1 MAGSSSRTTALQR
14 RLGDTAVERLK
25 DFARREWFLTALLLL
40 YLVLVLHD
48 PTLPGRTPGR
58 VDWRSL
64 ALITSLILVSK
75 GLELSG
81 VFTRLSIRLISLS
94 GGSERKLM
102 LLLIPIIALSSAVIM
117 NDTAMLVFIPLVVIT
132 ARLAGINTARAVTL
146 SAIAANV
153 GSALTP
159 IGNPQNIII
168 WNAYGISFLGFVRAM
183 LLPVGIWLAVLLLF
197 TLTIREGPVSIGRLP
212 PVAVKRRL
220 FVASFGLLVSD
231 VILAEA
237 GRGLWTLPL
246 TLVVLLIA
254 GREALLGFDWA
265 LVLTFALIF
274 VDFGEVAR
282 LISLSGM
289 EFPVDGVGLLFAS
302 AGMSQVISNVPATV
316 VLVSSGRPDWL
327 PLALGVNIG
336 GTGIIVGSLANLIA
350 LRISGIGMADFHRF
364 SIPYFLLALGV
375 SILIIL
381 L

>member
-1 MAGSSSRTTALQR
+1 M
-14 RLGDTAVERLK
+14 K

-48 PTLPGRTPGR
+48 PTLPGRTPGL

-102 LLLIPIIALSSAVIM
+102 LLFIPIIALSSAVIM

-220 FVASFGLLVSD
+220 FVASLGLLVSD

-246 TLVVLLIA
+246 TLFVLLIA

-265 LVLTFALIF
+265 LVLTFAFIF
-274 VDFGEVAR
+274 IDFSEIAG
-282 LISLSGM
+282 LLSGLTL
-289 EFPVDGVGLLFAS
+289 PAGGLGLFLAS
-302 AGMSQVISNVPATV
+302 AGLSQLISNVPATV
-316 VLVSSGRPDWL
+316 VFLTSRPDWL

>member
-1 MAGSSSRTTALQR
+1 M
-14 RLGDTAVERLK
+14 
-25 DFARREWFLTALLLL
+25 LLVL
-40 YLVLVLHD
+40 YLVLVLND
-48 PTLPGRTPGR
+48 PSLPGRTPDL

-81 VFTRLSIRLISLS
+81 IFTRLSIALISLS

-168 WNAYGISFLGFVRAM
+168 WNTYGLSFLGFVGAM
-183 LLPVGIWLAVLLLF
+183 LPPVALWLVLLVLF
-197 TLTIREGPVSIGRLP
+197 TLTIRERPISIERLP
-212 PVAVKRRL
+212 PVAIKTRL
-220 FVASFGLLVSD
+220 FAASLSLLIGD
-231 VILAEA
+231 ILLAET
-237 GRGLWTLPL
+237 GRPLWTLPL
-246 TLVVLLIA
+246 TLLVLLIL

-265 LVLTFALIF
+265 LVLTFAFIF
-274 VDFGEVAR
+274 VDFGEIAR
-282 LISLSGM
+282 LISGSSWLPSG
-289 EFPVDGVGLLFAS
+289 GLVLLLAS
-302 AGMSQVISNVPATV
+302 AGLSQLISNVPATV
-316 VLVSSGRPDWL
+316 VFIGSRPEWL
-327 PLALGVNIG
+327 PLALGVNLG
-336 GTGIIVGSLANLIA
+336 GTGIIIGSLANLIA
-350 LRISGIGMADFHRF
+350 LRISGIGIRDFHRF
-364 SIPYFLLALGV
+364 SIPYFLIALVV
-375 SILIIL
+375 SILIFL

>member
-1 MAGSSSRTTALQR
+1 MARSSSRITALQR
-14 RLGDTAVERLK
+14 RLGDTAFERLK
-25 DFARREWFLTALLLL
+25 GFVRREWFLTVLLVL
-40 YLVLVLHD
+40 YLVLVLND
-48 PTLPGRTPGR
+48 PSLPDRTPNL

-81 VFTRLSIRLISLS
+81 IFTRLSIGLISLS

-168 WNAYGISFLGFVRAM
+168 WNTYGLSFLGFVGAM
-183 LLPVGIWLAVLLLF
+183 LLPVTLWLVLIVLF
-197 TLTIREGPVSIGRLP
+197 TLTIRERPISIERLP
-212 PVAVKRRL
+212 PVAIKTRL
-220 FVASFGLLVSD
+220 FAASLFLLIGD
-231 VILAEA
+231 ILLTET
-237 GRGLWTLPL
+237 GRPLWTLPL
-246 TLVVLLIA
+246 TLLVLLIL

-265 LVLTFALIF
+265 LVLTFAFIF

-282 LISLSGM
+282 LISGSSWLPSG
-289 EFPVDGVGLLFAS
+289 GLVLLLAS
-302 AGMSQVISNVPATV
+302 AGLSQLISNVPATV
-316 VLVSSGRPDWL
+316 VFIGSRPEWF
-327 PLALGVNIG
+327 PLALGVNLG
-336 GTGIIVGSLANLIA
+336 GTGIIIGSLANLIA
-350 LRISGIGMADFHRF
+350 LRISGIGIRDFHRF
-364 SIPYFLLALGV
+364 SIPYFLVALVV
-375 SILIIL
+375 SILIFL

>member
-1 MAGSSSRTTALQR
+1 M
-14 RLGDTAVERLK
+14 
-25 DFARREWFLTALLLL
+25 LLVL
-40 YLVLVLHD
+40 YLVLVLND
-48 PTLPGRTPGR
+48 PSLPDRTPNL

-81 VFTRLSIRLISLS
+81 IFTRLSIGLISLS

-168 WNAYGISFLGFVRAM
+168 WNTYGLSFLGFVGAM
-183 LLPVGIWLAVLLLF
+183 LLPVTLWLVLIVLF
-197 TLTIREGPVSIGRLP
+197 TLTIRERPISIERLP
-212 PVAVKRRL
+212 PVAIKTRL
-220 FVASFGLLVSD
+220 FAASLFLLIGD
-231 VILAEA
+231 ILLTET
-237 GRGLWTLPL
+237 GRPLWTLPL
-246 TLVVLLIA
+246 TLLVLLIL

-265 LVLTFALIF
+265 LVLTFAFIF

-282 LISLSGM
+282 LISGSSWLPSG
-289 EFPVDGVGLLFAS
+289 GLVLLLAS
-302 AGMSQVISNVPATV
+302 AGLSQLISNVPATV
-316 VLVSSGRPDWL
+316 VFIGSRPEWF
-327 PLALGVNIG
+327 PLALGVNLG
-336 GTGIIVGSLANLIA
+336 GTGIIIGSLANLIA
-350 LRISGIGMADFHRF
+350 LRISGIGIRDFHRF
-364 SIPYFLLALGV
+364 SIPYFLVALVV
-375 SILIIL
+375 SILIFL

>member
-48 PTLPGRTPGR
+48 PTLPSRTPGL

-183 LLPVGIWLAVLLLF
+183 LPPVGIWLAVLLLF
-197 TLTIREGPVSIGRLP
+197 TLTIREGPVSIGGLP

-220 FVASFGLLVSD
+220 FVASLGLLVSD

-246 TLVVLLIA
+246 TLFVLLIA

-265 LVLTFALIF
+265 LVLTFAFIF
-274 VDFGEVAR
+274 VDFSEIA
-282 LISLSGM
+282 
-289 EFPVDGVGLLFAS
+289 GLLSDLTLPRGGLGLFLAS
-302 AGMSQVISNVPATV
+302 AGLSQLISNVPATV
-316 VLVSSGRPDWL
+316 VLLTSRPDWL

-364 SIPYFLLALGV
+364 SIPYFLVALGV
-375 SILIIL
+375 SGLML
-381 L
+381 LL

>member
-1 MAGSSSRTTALQR
+1 MARSSSRITALQR
-14 RLGDTAVERLK
+14 RLGDTAFERLK
-25 DFARREWFLTALLLL
+25 GFVRREWFLTVLLVL
-40 YLVLVLHD
+40 YLVLVLND
-48 PTLPGRTPGR
+48 PSLPGRTPDL

-81 VFTRLSIRLISLS
+81 IFTRLSIGLISLS

-168 WNAYGISFLGFVRAM
+168 WNTYGLSFLGFVGAM
-183 LLPVGIWLAVLLLF
+183 LLPVTLWLVLIVLF
-197 TLTIREGPVSIGRLP
+197 TLTIRERPISIERLP
-212 PVAVKRRL
+212 PVAIKTRL
-220 FVASFGLLVSD
+220 FAASLFLLIGD
-231 VILAEA
+231 ILLAET
-237 GRGLWTLPL
+237 GRPLWTLPL
-246 TLVVLLIA
+246 TLLVLLIL

-265 LVLTFALIF
+265 LVLTFAFIF

-282 LISLSGM
+282 LISGSSWLPSG
-289 EFPVDGVGLLFAS
+289 GLVLLLAS
-302 AGMSQVISNVPATV
+302 AGLSQLISNVPATV
-316 VLVSSGRPDWL
+316 VFIGSRPEWL
-327 PLALGVNIG
+327 PLALGVNLG
-336 GTGIIVGSLANLIA
+336 GTGIIIGSLANLIA
-350 LRISGIGMADFHRF
+350 LRISGIGIRDFHRF
-364 SIPYFLLALGV
+364 SIPYFLMALVV
-375 SILIIL
+375 SILIFL